1 MPNATGGFFS
11 RFRRQPVA
19 VNNANKNLE
28 RNVGIYVQ
36 SYLKNRNKP
45 NKVPP
50 INNYMAKA
58 LHKYINTKRARVAG
72 AAAAAAGNAGAPA
85 PVQAAVASNVVN
97 TPPSATPSNAGN
109 NAANAAKRAGATPLQ
124 ITAAAAGAA
133 QQQAIGQNRGP
144 NAAQQA
150 GAEAA
155 AQAAQQARPN
165 ASATQQAQTANAGA
179 AAAGLSAPAAANA
192 ANLAYLN
199 SLGNSLNTNTILKV
213 QKMVNEPFS
222 SNAVKKKALEVLNR
236 LKKPNERVN
245 LLKTLT
251 NLNTNAKV
259 NAAIKEIRG
268 RNPNANWKNTKA
280 NGLTNGQKKVLNGL
294 KMGKNYAGLVRQKAP
309 NVNVNLG
316 NTGLFKQAQTQR
328 PAQAQAQAQEPKT
341 NNRNVNAIRAKLN
354 GPNMTPGEWYRYAA
368 TLGYNTGKY
377 ANEANRLF
385 TGGTAADQAALKKL
399 ITKSLLSVH
408 PNRKT
413 SPKNEEI
420 RKLLSQNLTKA
431 RNSIQIN

>member
-11 RFRRQPVA
+11 RFRRQPVTA
-19 VNNANKNLE
+19 NNANKNLE
-28 RNVGIYVQ
+28 RNVSVYVQ
-36 SYLKNRNKP
+36 SYLKNRNMP

-50 INNYMAKA
+50 INNYMARA
-58 LHKYINTKRARVAG
+58 LHKYINSKRARVAG

-85 PVQAAVASNVVN
+85 PVQAAVAANVVN
-97 TPPSATPSNAGN
+97 TPPSAPPSNAGN
-109 NAANAAKRAGATPLQ
+109 NAARAAQQAGATPTQ
-124 ITAAAAGAA
+124 QAAAAAGAA
-133 QQQAIGQNRGP
+133 QQQALTNNKGP

-150 GAEAA
+150 GAAA
-155 AQAAQQARPN
+155 AANAAQQARPN
-165 ASATQQAQTANAGA
+165 ATPAQQAQTANAGA
-179 AAAGLSAPAAANA
+179 AAAGLSTPSAANA
-192 ANLAYLN
+192 ANMAYLN
-199 SLGNSLNTNTILKV
+199 SLGNMLNTNTIQKV
-213 QKMVNEPFS
+213 QKMVNEPFA
-222 SNAVKKKALEVLNR
+222 SNAVKKKALEVLGR

-259 NAAIKEIRG
+259 NAAIKAIRG
-268 RNPNANWKNTKA
+268 QNPNANWANTKA
-280 NGLTNGQKKVLNGL
+280 NSLTNGQKKVLNGL
-294 KMGKNYAGLVRQKAP
+294 KMGKNYVGLVRQKTP

-316 NTGLFKQAQTQR
+316 NTGLFKQAQ
-328 PAQAQAQAQEPKT
+328 APKT

-368 TLGYNTGKY
+368 SLGYNTGKY

-385 TGGTAADQAALKKL
+385 TMGPEGQAALKKL

-431 RNSIQIN
+431 RNGIQIN

>member
-1 MPNATGGFFS
+1 MPNATGLFS

-36 SYLKNRNKP
+36 SYLKNRNVP

-50 INNYMAKA
+50 INKYMANA
-58 LHKYINTKRARVAG
+58 LHKYINSKRARVAG
-72 AAAAAAGNAGAPA
+72 AAAAAAGNGGATA
-85 PVQAAVASNVVN
+85 PVQAEVAAGVVT
-97 TPPSATPSNAGN
+97 TPPSAAPSTAGN
-109 NAANAAKRAGATPLQ
+109 NAGRAAQQAGATPLQ

-133 QQQAIGQNRGP
+133 QQQALGQNKGP

-155 AQAAQQARPN
+155 AAAAQQARPN
-165 ASATQQAQTANAGA
+165 APATQQAQTAAAGA
-179 AAAGLSAPAAANA
+179 AAAGLSTPSAANA

-222 SNAVKKKALEVLNR
+222 SNAVKKKALEVLGR
-236 LKKPNERVN
+236 LKNERAN

-316 NTGLFKQAQTQR
+316 NTGLFKQAQ
-328 PAQAQAQAQEPKT
+328 AQAPKT

-354 GPNMTPGEWYRYAA
+354 GPNMTPGNWYRYAA
-368 TLGYNTGKY
+368 SLGYNTGKY
-377 ANEANRLF
+377 ANEANRLLAS
-385 TGGTAADQAALKKL
+385 GNEKALSTFIL
-399 ITKSLLSVH
+399 KSIMAVH
-408 PNRKT
+408 PNKGNRSNT
-413 SPKNEEI
+413 KNQQI
-420 RKLLSQNLTKA
+420 RELLTRNLTKA
-431 RNSIQIN
+431 RENLGKN

>member
-11 RFRRQPVA
+11 RFRRQP

-36 SYLKNRNKP
+36 SYLKNRNVP

-58 LHKYINTKRARVAG
+58 LHKYNNAQRARVAA
-72 AAAAAAGNAGAPA
+72 AAAAAAGNAGAPQ
-85 PVQAAVASNVVN
+85 PVQAEVAAGVVK
-97 TPPSATPSNAGN
+97 TSPSAPPSNAGN
-109 NAANAAKRAGATPLQ
+109 NAANAAKQAGATPLQ

-133 QQQAIGQNRGP
+133 QAQAQMQRQSP

-155 AQAAQQARPN
+155 AAAAQQARPN
-165 ASATQQAQTANAGA
+165 ASATQQAQTAAAGA
-179 AAAGLSAPAAANA
+179 AAAGLPTTTVNNA
-192 ANLAYLN
+192 AKVAAINALKAQTEAVRAKLN
-199 SLGNSLNTNTILKV
+199 
-213 QKMVNEPFS
+213 
-222 SNAVKKKALEVLNR
+222 
-236 LKKPNERVN
+236 KPNERVN

-259 NAAIKEIRG
+259 NAAIKAVRG
-268 RNPNANWKNTKA
+268 QNPNANWANTKA

-294 KMGKNYAGLVRQKAP
+294 KMGKNYVGLVRQKTP

-316 NTGLFKQAQTQR
+316 NTGLFKQAQTQ
-328 PAQAQAQAQEPKT
+328 APKV

-354 GPNMTPGEWYRYAA
+354 GPNMSPGNWYRYAA
-368 TLGYNTGKY
+368 SLGYNTGKY
-377 ANEANRLF
+377 ANEANRLM
-385 TGGTAADQAALKKL
+385 TAGNKKALSTFIL
-399 ITKSLLSVH
+399 KSMMAVH
-408 PNRKT
+408 PNKGNRT
-413 SPKNEEI
+413 NAKNQQI
-420 RKLLSQNLTKA
+420 RNLLTRNLTKA
-431 RNSIQIN
+431 RSNLSEN

>member
-1 MPNATGGFFS
+1 
-11 RFRRQPVA
+11 
-19 VNNANKNLE
+19 
-28 RNVGIYVQ
+28 
-36 SYLKNRNKP
+36 
-45 NKVPP
+45 
-50 INNYMAKA
+50 MAKA

-109 NAANAAKRAGATPLQ
+109 NAARAAQQAGATPTQ
-124 ITAAAAGAA
+124 QAAAAAGAA
-133 QQQAIGQNRGP
+133 QQQALTNNKSP

-150 GAEAA
+150 GAAA
-155 AQAAQQARPN
+155 AANAAQQARPN
-165 ASATQQAQTANAGA
+165 APATQQAQTANAGA

-199 SLGNSLNTNTILKV
+199 SLGNSLNTNTIQKV

-236 LKKPNERVN
+236 LKKPNERAN

-268 RNPNANWKNTKA
+268 KNPNANWKNTKA

-294 KMGKNYAGLVRQKAP
+294 KMGKNYVGLVRQKAP

-316 NTGLFKQAQTQR
+316 NTGLFKQAA
-328 PAQAQAQAQEPKT
+328 AQAPKT

-368 TLGYNTGKY
+368 SLGYNTGKY

>member
-1 MPNATGGFFS
+1 MPNATGLFS
-11 RFRRQPVA
+11 RFRRQP

-36 SYLKNRNKP
+36 SYLKNRNVP

-58 LHKYINTKRARVAG
+58 LHKYINAKRARVAG
-72 AAAAAAGNAGAPA
+72 AAAAAAGNAGAPQ
-85 PVQAAVASNVVN
+85 PVQAAVAANVVN
-97 TPPSATPSNAGN
+97 TSPSAAPSNAGN
-109 NAANAAKRAGATPLQ
+109 NAARAAQQAGATPLQ
-124 ITAAAAGAA
+124 TTAAAAGAA
-133 QQQAIGQNRGP
+133 QQQALGQNKGP

-150 GAEAA
+150 GAAA
-155 AQAAQQARPN
+155 AANAAQQARPN
-165 ASATQQAQTANAGA
+165 ATPVQQAQTANAGA
-179 AAAGLSAPAAANA
+179 AAAGLSAPAATNA
-192 ANLAYLN
+192 ANMAYLN
-199 SLGNSLNTNTILKV
+199 SLGNMLNTNTILKV

-236 LKKPNERVN
+236 IKKPNERVN

-268 RNPNANWKNTKA
+268 KNPNANWKNTKA

-328 PAQAQAQAQEPKT
+328 PAQAQAQAPKT

-354 GPNMTPGEWYRYAA
+354 GPDMTPGEWYRYAA
-368 TLGYNTGKY
+368 TLGYNTEKY

-385 TGGTAADQAALKKL
+385 TGGTAADQTALKKL

>member
-11 RFRRQPVA
+11 RFRRQPVT

-36 SYLKNRNKP
+36 SYLKNRNVP

-58 LHKYINTKRARVAG
+58 LHKYINAKRARVAG
-72 AAAAAAGNAGAPA
+72 AAAAAAGNAGASQ
-85 PVQAAVASNVVN
+85 PVQAAAAAGAAT
-97 TPPSATPSNAGN
+97 TPPGASPSTAGN
-109 NAANAAKRAGATPLQ
+109 NAGRAAQQAGATPLQ

-133 QQQAIGQNRGP
+133 QQQALGQNKGP

-155 AQAAQQARPN
+155 ANAAQQARPN
-165 ASATQQAQTANAGA
+165 APATQQAQTANAGA
-179 AAAGLSAPAAANA
+179 AAAGLSAPTAANA

-213 QKMVNEPFS
+213 QKMVNGPFS

-268 RNPNANWKNTKA
+268 KNPNANWKNTKA

-294 KMGKNYAGLVRQKAP
+294 KMGKNYVGLVRQKAP
-309 NVNVNLG
+309 NVNG
-316 NTGLFKQAQTQR
+316 NFGTANLFKQAQTQ
-328 PAQAQAQAQEPKT
+328 APKT

-399 ITKSLLSVH
+399 ITRSLLSVH
-408 PNRKT
+408 PNKRT

>member
-1 MPNATGGFFS
+1 MPNATGLFS

-19 VNNANKNLE
+19 VNTANKNLE

-36 SYLKNRNKP
+36 SYLKNRNVP

-50 INNYMAKA
+50 INNYMARA
-58 LHKYINTKRARVAG
+58 LHKYINAKRARVAG
-72 AAAAAAGNAGAPA
+72 AAAAAAGNAGAPG
-85 PVQAAVASNVVN
+85 PVQAAVAATVAN
-97 TPPSATPSNAGN
+97 TPPSASPLLIGN
-109 NAANAAKRAGATPLQ
+109 KAANAAKQAGATPLQ

-133 QQQAIGQNRGP
+133 QQQALGQNKGP

-155 AQAAQQARPN
+155 ANAAQQARPN
-165 ASATQQAQTANAGA
+165 STPVQQAQTANAGA
-179 AAAGLSAPAAANA
+179 AAAGLSAPAASNA
-192 ANLAYLN
+192 ANMAYLN

-236 LKKPNERVN
+236 IKKPNERVN

-268 RNPNANWKNTKA
+268 KNPNANWKNTKA

-294 KMGKNYAGLVRQKAP
+294 KMGKNYVGLVRQKTA

-316 NTGLFKQAQTQR
+316 NTGLFKQG
-328 PAQAQAQAQEPKT
+328 
-341 NNRNVNAIRAKLN
+341 N
-354 GPNMTPGEWYRYAA
+354 
-368 TLGYNTGKY
+368 
-377 ANEANRLF
+377 
-385 TGGTAADQAALKKL
+385 
-399 ITKSLLSVH
+399 
-408 PNRKT
+408 
-413 SPKNEEI
+413 
-420 RKLLSQNLTKA
+420 
-431 RNSIQIN
+431 